1 MTGRMKATVQRS
13 GPVLDPAG
21 PGRGRAY
28 RGLVTL
34 RLIGAGLPRTGTTSL
49 REALRHLLD
58 APIYHMSEALAHPEH
73 APTWVAAI
81 QGNPPVWNDFL
92 AGYAAGVD
100 TPFSTCWRD
109 LSAAYPDAP
118 VLLSH
123 RGSAKVWHRSMDVTV
138 LARTRDMLATDDN
151 ADPLVPLFRAI
162 FDGVFTDLDDPA
174 DVMAGYERR
183 LVQVRAEIGPERLV
197 EWQPADGW
205 EPICRALGVPVPDQ
219 PFPHENTTADYLV
232 RAEARARES

>member
-1 MTGRMKATVQRS
+1 
-13 GPVLDPAG
+13 VLDPAG
-21 PGRGRAY
+21 RTY

-49 REALRHLLD
+49 REALGRLLD

-81 QGNPPVWNDFL
+81 RGNPPVWDDFL

-109 LSAAYPDAP
+109 LAAAYPDAP
-118 VLLSH
+118 VLLSQ
-123 RGSAKVWHRSMDVTV
+123 RDSAEVWHRSMDVTV
-138 LARTRDMLATDDN
+138 LARTRDMLAIGDDD
-151 ADPLVPLFRAI
+151 DPVVPLFRAI
-162 FDGVFTDLDDPA
+162 FDGVFTDVDDPA
-174 DVMAGYERR
+174 EVMAGYERR
-183 LVQVRAEIGPERLV
+183 LVQVRAAIEPDRLV
-197 EWQPADGW
+197 EWRPADGW

-219 PFPHENTTADYLV
+219 AFPHENTTADYLL
-232 RAEARARES
+232 RAEARARTSKTSDLRRAVVGPE